1 VHRVLV
7 RNASREGIDLG
18 DRIGVAN
25 TFWTRL
31 RGLLGAAPLEPG
43 QGLLLDPCQAV
54 HMYGMKQ
61 ALDVAFLG
69 AAGTVVAVYHELR
82 PGQRSK
88 YHSKAR
94 QALELPVGTLSVT
107 ETRVGDLLTI
117 QPVDDDPS
125 SDGENDDR

>member
-1 VHRVLV
+1 VHRVVV

-25 TFWTRL
+25 TIWTRL

-69 AAGTVVAVYHELR
+69 TAGTVVAVYHELR

-94 QALELPVGTLSVT
+94 QALELPVGTLSLT

-125 SDGENDDR
+125 SDGESDDR